1 MAVFFVHDPARG
13 IVTPLD
19 RRYHLRDIPPTSE
32 LTATNAI
39 HDKLSDDSAADT
51 YESLGKKHRAAK
63 QAYAQASSHA
73 SLRLGKV
80 REVMSAPVISVTRS
94 QHLSDAWHMM
104 QRHDIRHLAIVDEA
118 GRLCGMLSEQVLL
131 PDLMTHTLGNDTN
144 EEESVVRNPPLS
156 HYCQHRVLST
166 GPETDLV
173 ALAEAMLEQGLDGM
187 PVTENGQLVGM
198 VTDSD
203 ILKVILKSRP
213 LDVQA

>member
-32 LTATNAI
+32 LTETNAI
-39 HDKLSDDSAADT
+39 HDKLSDDTSAES
-51 YESLGKKHRAAK
+51 YQSLGKKHRAAK
-63 QAYAQASSHA
+63 QAYAQTSSHA

-80 REVMSAPVISVTRS
+80 REVMSAPVISIARTQR
-94 QHLSDAWHMM
+94 LADAWQMM
-104 QRHDIRHLAIVDEA
+104 QRHDIRHLAIVDDT
-118 GRLCGMLSEQVLL
+118 GRLCGMLSEQLLL
-131 PDLMTHTLGNDTN
+131 PDLMGHALEREG
-144 EEESVVRNPPLS
+144 EQRHNPELS

-187 PVTENGQLVGM
+187 PVSENGKLVGM